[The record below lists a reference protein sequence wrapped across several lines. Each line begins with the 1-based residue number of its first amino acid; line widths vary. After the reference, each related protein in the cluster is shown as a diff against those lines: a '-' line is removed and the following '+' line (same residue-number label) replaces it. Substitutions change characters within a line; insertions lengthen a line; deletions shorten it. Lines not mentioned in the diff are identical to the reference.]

1 MALKIIIGHK
11 GRSKKVELSD
21 VKKVS
26 GLKIGDTFKG
36 EIIDLPGYV
45 FRISGG
51 ADNSGFPMRRDVD
64 GTQKRKILAVSG
76 VGLKKKAKGIKQK
89 KTVSGNT
96 VSARTS
102 MLNVAVVEAGNAD
115 LFSEP
120 AKQEETTTDE
130 KNA

>member
-1 MALKIIIGHK
+1 
-11 GRSKKVELSD
+11 
-21 VKKVS
+21 
-26 GLKIGDTFKG
+26 
-36 EIIDLPGYV
+36 
-45 FRISGG
+45 
-51 ADNSGFPMRRDVD
+51 MRRDVD